1 MSLNCLVCHILQRS
15 DSDIDIESREDS
27 DITENFVTSGYEKM
41 VRNSRTDQCCCP
53 YVVRRV
59 KREHSRRYS
68 EEVTVYGDLDEP
80 KLVRSSSG
88 LRRDWSYE
96 DLMKQRDQI
105 RIGETIKE

>member
-1 MSLNCLVCHILQRS
+1 MNDVENSSAYHCRNY
-15 DSDIDIESREDS
+15 SDIDIESCEDS
-27 DITENFVTSGYEKM
+27 DITGNFVTSGYEKM
-41 VRNSRTDQCCCP
+41 VRNRSTLLP
-53 YVVRRV
+53 VVRRV
-59 KREHSRRYS
+59 KTEHSRRYS
-68 EEVTVYGDLDEP
+68 EEVSVYGDLDEP